1 MSKTALILGAS
12 SIRYVINL
20 CPLLLFLILLPP
32 FRLITKHAAASGAAP
47 RPAGISQRLAALLL
61 GSILLVTDS
70 AGLSAGKVQFL
81 YPEDRHRMAYAKEHA
96 EETVVVAYNPANT
109 SHIYFLS
116 NELLTYRRFFCIDES
131 NTAPLDDVLPK
142 SEEGLTAYIA
152 DSDNADQILHNLE
165 KAVEAKHEAVL
176 LDTKQMWKKYR
187 IY

>member
-1 MSKTALILGAS
+1 M
-12 SIRYVINL
+12 
-20 CPLLLFLILLPP
+20 
-32 FRLITKHAAASGAAP
+32 
-47 RPAGISQRLAALLL
+47 
-61 GSILLVTDS
+61 
-70 AGLSAGKVQFL
+70 AGLSAGSVQFL
-81 YPEDRHRMAYAKEHA
+81 YPEDRQRMTYAKEHA
-96 EETVVVAYNPANT
+96 EDTVVVAYNPANT